1 MENVI
6 SVLVTGGG
14 KIVCARCTA
23 KSKRS
28 GEQCKKPAL
37 KSSRTQ
43 KCEFHGGR
51 STGAKTETGKARIA
65 SAHTVHGRETQK
77 QRAERSAAS
86 ARLSQLED
94 AMYVLK
100 MTSAPRSRGRKATGY
115 TPITSVEGVVQM
127 LIDDFLH
134 RDTGV
139 KEQGYFFKRDT
150 PSTGQAPLRELFKV
164 SKPCAFEMLA
174 LLPLN

>member
-1 MENVI
+1 MELASN
-6 SVLVTGGG
+6 LRTAGGG
-14 KIVCARCTA
+14 IVCRRCTA

-37 KSSRTQ
+37 RMSRTQ

-51 STGAKTETGKARIA
+51 STGPKTQAGKTRVAA
-65 SAHTVHGRETQK
+65 AHTVHGRETRE

-86 ARLSQLED
+86 ARISQLED

-100 MTSAPRSRGRKATGY
+100 MTTAPRTRGRKATGY
-115 TPITSVEGVVQM
+115 TPITSVGGVVQM

-134 RDTGV
+134 RNTGV
-139 KEQGYFFKRDT
+139 KEEG
-150 PSTGQAPLRELFKV
+150 
-164 SKPCAFEMLA
+164 
-174 LLPLN
+174 